1 MTLRLYSLYMQIH
14 EKIRHIRK
22 DILNISLQELHAR
35 LVDIFGD
42 KALSYYTLSRIESGH
57 RNFLRIK
64 TLYQLCTALGIT
76 LKDLREGT
84 EDENSRIVDIVR
96 RSERDEYI
104 YNDKATS
111 QVLSPSILGYLVTE
125 LRIAPGGK
133 TKTEEDPLQDVTYT
147 KLVIVNQGA
156 LTCHTGSETHTLKK
170 GDTISFHSSIPHFFE
185 NISGGKVVFQVIQ
198 NPKSY

>member
-1 MTLRLYSLYMQIH
+1 MLIH

-22 DILNISLQELHAR
+22 DILNISLQGLHAR

-64 TLYQLCTALGIT
+64 TLYQLCTALGTT
-76 LKDLREGT
+76 LKDLKEGT
-84 EDENSRIVDIVR
+84 EDEGSQIVDIVR
-96 RSERDEYI
+96 RGERDEYI

-111 QVLSPSILGYLVTE
+111 QVLSPAILDYLVTE
-125 LRIAPGGK
+125 LTIAPGGK
-133 TKTEEDPLQDVTYT
+133 TKTEQDPPQDVTYT
-147 KLVIVNQGA
+147 KLVIVNQGS
-156 LTCHTGSETHTLKK
+156 LVCHIGSETHTVKK
-170 GDTISFHSSIPHFFE
+170 GDTISFQSSIPHFFE
-185 NISGGKVVFQVIQ
+185 NLSDGKIVFQVIQ